1 MNLEKNL
8 EKNLKE
14 EELDLS
20 WLESMDIAE
29 DTPKK
34 YFKTGMENITIFYI
48 YVNKS
53 SAIFKIEKEK
63 YNLEKVDSKRVL
75 KKEVLMKAIQRRR
88 NPEPKI
94 KYKLRELLV
103 YSMNPNPDQIP
114 DYVKTPNENTGKNIT
129 TMEIIEDITFNE
141 CLPIFHRVNNC
152 FVILEEMVLVSNEK
166 KEPVSILKKEQTKET
181 NKKKTKKVR
190 ISPDTPIKESKGK
203 TEKARIKDIKTDQ

>member
-8 EKNLKE
+8 EE

-20 WLESMDIAE
+20 WLESMDTTE
-29 DTPKK
+29 DAPKK
-34 YFKTGMENITIFYI
+34 YFKTEMENITIFYI

-63 YNLEKVDSKRVL
+63 YDLEKVDSKRVL
-75 KKEVLMKAIQRRR
+75 KKEVLMKAIQKRR

-103 YSMNPNPDQIP
+103 YSMNINPDQIP
-114 DYVKTPNENTGKNIT
+114 EYVKNPNENSRKNIT
-129 TMEIIEDITFNE
+129 SIEIIEDITFSD
-141 CLPIFHRVNNC
+141 CLPIFHGVNNC
-152 FVILEEMVLVSNEK
+152 FVILEEMVLVINEK
-166 KEPVSILKKEQTKET
+166 KTMTPVSILKKNSTNEI

-190 ISPDTPIKESKGK
+190 ISPDTPIKESKSK

>member
-1 MNLEKNL
+1 MNLEKS
-8 EKNLKE
+8 LKE

-29 DTPKK
+29 DTPTK
-34 YFKTGMENITIFYI
+34 YFKTEMKEITIFFI

-53 SAIFKIEKEK
+53 SAIFKIEKER
-63 YNLEKVDSKRVL
+63 YVLEKVESKRVL
-75 KKEVLMKAIQRRR
+75 KKEILMKAIQQRR

-103 YSMNPNPDQIP
+103 YSENINPDQIP
-114 DYVKTPNENTGKNIT
+114 EYVKTPNENSRKNIT
-129 TMEIIEDITFNE
+129 PIEIIEDITFSD

-152 FVILEEMVLVSNEK
+152 FVILEEMVLVLNEK
-166 KEPVSILKKEQTKET
+166 KTTAPVSILKKGETKEP

-190 ISPDTPIKESKGK
+190 ISPDTPIKESKSK